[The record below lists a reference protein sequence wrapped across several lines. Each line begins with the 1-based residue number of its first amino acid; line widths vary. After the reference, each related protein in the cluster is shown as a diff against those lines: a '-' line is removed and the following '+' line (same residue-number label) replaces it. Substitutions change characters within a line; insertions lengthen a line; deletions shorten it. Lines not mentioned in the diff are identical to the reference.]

1 MIIEKTL
8 DLTTNEETIVER
20 EATKEELAYAKKIA
34 EEKAK
39 ESSEFQAKE
48 AERLALFEK
57 LGITADEAKLLL
69 G

>member
-20 EATKEELAYAKKIA
+20 EATKDELAYAKKIA

-39 ESSEFQAKE
+39 ESAETQAKE
-48 AERLALFEK
+48 AGRLALFEK
-57 LGITADEAKLLL
+57 LGITEDEAKLLFS
-69 G
+69 